1 MIKNQRKSVTRER
14 VLTVRVDFDQ
24 LDTLKRTARSN
35 GTTVS
40 TLIRDA
46 LTTVSNGRQKV
57 DERP

>member
-1 MIKNQRKSVTRER
+1 MNTPTLTTTAARER
-14 VLTVRVDFDQ
+14 VLTVRVTFDQ

-46 LTTVSNGRQKV
+46 LTTVSKV
-57 DERP
+57 DRK

>member
-24 LDTLKRTARSN
+24 LDTLKRAARSN

-46 LTTVSNGRQKV
+46 LTTVSKV
-57 DERP
+57 DRK